1 MGKDRCISS
10 DVLMNDNFMSLPNSA
25 KVLYIYFNQ
34 ETDNLGFVDNLASIM
49 AITKAKPKDLELLIE
64 REYIIKVK
72 DWLYLETHFRLNNKN
87 LRPERGKKSR
97 FEKIFHE
104 EFEEDERGMYC
115 RQNADKMTEK
125 CRQNADN
132 LPTNCG
138 FLANKVKENKVKENK
153 VNQFNI
159 NQDNPNTADELK
171 AMLRG
176 QQ

>member
-10 DVLMNDNFMSLPNSA
+10 DILMNDNFMSLPNSA

-104 EFEEDERGMYC
+104 NFEEDERGMYC
-115 RQNADKMTEK
+115 RQNADKMSEK
-125 CRQNADN
+125 CRQNAGN

-171 AMLRG
+171 AFLRG
-176 QQ
+176 Q